1 MSGRNDCGSFM
12 GGLLMGGIV
21 GVLVA
26 LALAPQSGEDT
37 RKLLK
42 DKASEL
48 GKDISDE
55 TETIK
60 KKGRELLT

>member
-42 DKASEL
+42 DKAGEL